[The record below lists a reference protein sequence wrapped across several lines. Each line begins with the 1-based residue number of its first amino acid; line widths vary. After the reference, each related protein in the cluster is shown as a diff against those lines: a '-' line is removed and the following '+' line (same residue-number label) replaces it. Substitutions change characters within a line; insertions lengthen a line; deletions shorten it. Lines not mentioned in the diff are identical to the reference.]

1 VKNLGCESGVSLSFG
16 PAVRSLAV
24 DSPTRETSRVEH
36 ALLGRQRELTDADAF
51 LDAMQL
57 GLAAFVVE
65 GEPGIGKTAL
75 WRETLRKA
83 AARSYGAICARPA
96 ESEAGLT
103 FVALADLFGNV
114 GSEVVSDLPEP
125 QRRALDAAL
134 LRGDGAETH
143 DRRAV
148 ATALVS
154 VLTYLSGSSPVVV
167 AVDDVQ
173 WLDRPTASALE
184 FAARRLE
191 GHRVGFLLSAR
202 TQGRSAVPLALEQ
215 ALTDDRL
222 RRLRLGPLGLGSLHR
237 LIHSRLGRALPRSA
251 LVRVE
256 RVSGGN
262 PFFALE
268 IARVLLRDGIPPI
281 GEPLPVPEDVVEL
294 VTQRV
299 ARLPPETHSAL
310 LTASALAQPR
320 SELLGDALAPAV
332 DAEIVRREAG
342 GAVAFTHPLFASAVY
357 AAASPDERRAVHGR
371 LAGVVEDLEQR
382 AHHLALATNEP
393 DGEVAA
399 TLEQAGVE
407 ARRRGAPET
416 AAELFERA
424 CSATPLDRPEDRWRR
439 ELLAAEHHFHAGDRE
454 RARTL
459 VETLIAAAP
468 RGPLRAEALRLLGQ
482 ERYHDNDLA
491 GAVELFEQALENA
504 DGDPALCAPTELHLS
519 FVMVLTGDLIAAVRH
534 AHAALQH
541 AQAVD
546 DDGLR
551 AEALGV
557 TTICDFIAGH
567 APADDMI
574 EEALLLE
581 DPLRTTF
588 VQLRPTSVAGLFFMW
603 TGRLERAR
611 TLLRLLRSRM
621 LEAGEESDLPMG
633 TFHLTWVECWRGDLP
648 AAAALA
654 EEALAVTEQ
663 VGGEATRAL
672 ALLAQALPRSFTG
685 DAEGARANVEAS
697 LEICERIGW
706 RYAIAWGLTILGF
719 VALSVGDA
727 SEVDRTLQPLVEL
740 AEELGIGEPMTAPF
754 LPDEVEALV
763 ALGQLDRAEA
773 LLDPFHRRAVE
784 LDRPWALATSLRCRG
799 LIAAGRGEL
808 DTAIRV
814 LDDAVVVHEQL
825 GMPFEL
831 GRTLLVLGQVRRR
844 KRAKRTA
851 ATALERAVEIFE
863 QVGARLWADKARS
876 ELERCGLRRVKPDE
890 LTPTERRVAELA
902 ASGSTNREIAD
913 AIFISPKTVE
923 ANLARVYRKLEIRS
937 RAELGAWLERERAT
951 EAQM

>member
-1 VKNLGCESGVSLSFG
+1 
-16 PAVRSLAV
+16 
-24 DSPTRETSRVEH
+24 VEH
-36 ALLGRQRELTDADAF
+36 TLLGRQQELANADDF
-51 LDAMQL
+51 LDAVER
-57 GLAAFVVE
+57 GVAAFVVE

-75 WRETLRKA
+75 WRETFAKA
-83 AARSYGAICARPA
+83 TARSYCVISARPA

-103 FVALADLFGNV
+103 FAAFADLLGDV
-114 GSEVVSDLPEP
+114 GDELVADLPEP

-134 LRGDGAETH
+134 LRGVGVETH

-154 VLTYLSGSSPVVV
+154 VLARLSETAPVVV

-173 WLDRPTASALE
+173 WLDRPTAFALE

-191 GHRVGFLLSAR
+191 GHRVGFLLSLR
-202 TQGRSAVPLALEQ
+202 TRGPAAIPLALDR
-215 ALTDDRL
+215 ALSEDRL

-237 LIHSRLGRALPRSA
+237 LVQSRLGQALRRSA

-299 ARLPPETHSAL
+299 ARLPPETRSAL
-310 LTASALAQPR
+310 LAASALAHPR
-320 SELLGDALAPAV
+320 SELLDDALAPAV
-332 DAEIVRREAG
+332 KADIVRRDPG
-342 GAVAFTHPLFASAVY
+342 GAIAFTHPLFASAVY
-357 AAASPDERRAVHGR
+357 ATASPDERRAVHGR
-371 LAGVVEDLEQR
+371 LAGLVENLEQR
-382 AHHLALATNEP
+382 AHHLALAGDEP
-393 DGEVAA
+393 DEEVAA
-399 TLEQAGVE
+399 TLEQAGAE

-416 AAELFERA
+416 AAELLERA
-424 CSATPLDRPEDRWRR
+424 CSATPSDRADDRWRR
-439 ELLAAEHHFHAGDRE
+439 ELRAAEHHFDAGDRE
-454 RARTL
+454 RSRTL
-459 VETLIAAAP
+459 LEALIASVP

-491 GAVELFEQALENA
+491 GAVELFEQALDNA
-504 DGDPALCAPTELHLS
+504 EGDSALCAPTELHLS
-519 FVMVLTGDLIAAVRH
+519 FVAVLMGDLMAAVRH

-541 AQAVD
+541 AQAIE

-551 AEALGV
+551 AEALAV

-603 TGRLERAR
+603 TGRLERAT

-633 TFHLTWVECWRGDLP
+633 TFHLTWLECWRGDLP

-654 EEALAVTEQ
+654 DEALAVTEQ

-672 ALLAQALPRSFTG
+672 ALLARSLPRAFAG
-685 DAEGARANVEAS
+685 DAEGARADVEAS

-706 RYAIAWGLTILGF
+706 RYAIVWGLTILGF
-719 VALSVGDA
+719 VSLSVGDA
-727 SEVDRTLQPLVEL
+727 TEVDRTLQPLVDL

-784 LDRPWALATSLRCRG
+784 LDRSWALATSLRCRG
-799 LIAAGRGEL
+799 LIAAARGEL
-808 DTAIRV
+808 DAATVA
-814 LDDAVVVHEQL
+814 LDDALAVHEQL
-825 GMPFEL
+825 EMPFEL

-844 KRAKRTA
+844 RREKRAA
-851 ATALERAVEIFE
+851 ATVLEQAVEIFE

-876 ELERCGLRRVKPDE
+876 EHERCGIRRADADE

-902 ASGSTNREIAD
+902 ATGSTNRQIAD
-913 AIFISPKTVE
+913 SIFVSPKTVE
-923 ANLARVYRKLEIRS
+923 ANLVRVYRKLDIRS

-951 EAQM
+951 KSQM